1 MSSINTN
8 NSAMNALSIMK
19 SVNKNLADTQE
30 RISTGLAVR
39 SSKDNAAYFSIS
51 QTMKGDSGM
60 LKAIDEGL
68 TVTRNVVATGRL
80 GAETFAGLAKDV
92 TERLAFAQGTGVD
105 LSKVQAEV
113 TELAS
118 RMQTVIDQSTFNGVS
133 MVDGT
138 TTSAATTPDAADVLT
153 VVTGVAR
160 SDATTM
166 TATTIDIQK
175 VNLQDI
181 QAFVAGLDLE
191 NSTDLAGDL
200 ESMEDQLALSNDA
213 ATRLGITEKS
223 IETQQ
228 EFLGQLTTRL
238 DSGVGSIVDA
248 DMEEEAARLQALQVQ
263 QQLATQSLSIANQGP
278 QNIMALFR

>member
-1 MSSINTN
+1 MSSIITN

-105 LSKVQAEV
+105 LGKVQAEV

-138 TTSAATTPDAADVLT
+138 TTSAATTPDAGDVIS

-166 TATTIDIQK
+166 TATSINIQK

-191 NSTDLAGDL
+191 ASTDLAGDL
-200 ESMEDQLALSNDA
+200 EAMEDQLALSNDA
-213 ATRLGITEKS
+213 ATKLGITEKS

-228 EFLGQLTTRL
+228 EFLGELTKRL
-238 DSGVGSIVDA
+238 DSGVGSIIDA

>member
-19 SVNKNLADTQE
+19 GVNKNLADTQE

-60 LKAIDEGL
+60 LKSIDEGL

-191 NSTDLAGDL
+191 TSTDLAGDL

-213 ATRLGITEKS
+213 ATKLGITEKS

-228 EFLGQLTTRL
+228 EFLGELTTRL
-238 DSGVGSIVDA
+238 DSGVGSIIDA